1 MKSHDTHKILLI
13 DDEESL
19 KKENLTFDFAT
30 KDFEMKCEKIKNL
43 KEKIEQEIININ
55 NSYENAFNDIS
66 KSFELK
72 HEQLYKEEKDLIEN
86 LQNEVTKIKEKL
98 ENYLSE
104 SNNIIRICD
113 KINKGISK
121 LEKNNNHNN
130 IQNISYVSK
139 INKIQK
145 EMDDLNYESM
155 VNIKINFDEKNA
167 NVNYEKYTFNGIPI
181 PSNILIDEITT
192 SSFKISWKIDQNIE
206 YSDKIKFRLEIKKE
220 NEKENFNKIYE
231 GNQNNYSIKGL
242 SQYTNYEIRIC
253 SFYDNYNSPWGE
265 VKGIKTIKDIKDLFR

>member
-1 MKSHDTHKILLI
+1 MKSHNNHKILLI

-30 KDFEMKCEKIKNL
+30 KDFEKKYEKINHL

-55 NSYENAFNDIS
+55 NSYENVFNDIS

-98 ENYLSE
+98 ENFLSE

-121 LEKNNNHNN
+121 LGKSNNHY
-130 IQNISYVSK
+130 II
-139 INKIQK
+139 
-145 EMDDLNYESM
+145 
-155 VNIKINFDEKNA
+155 
-167 NVNYEKYTFNGIPI
+167 
-181 PSNILIDEITT
+181 
-192 SSFKISWKIDQNIE
+192 
-206 YSDKIKFRLEIKKE
+206 
-220 NEKENFNKIYE
+220 
-231 GNQNNYSIKGL
+231 
-242 SQYTNYEIRIC
+242 
-253 SFYDNYNSPWGE
+253 
-265 VKGIKTIKDIKDLFR
+265 